1 METSALG
8 FGVCR
13 VCEGPTQPGF
23 GLCFCCSTLVRRL
36 RMPLAPVT
44 AVTPYRVGDEMHR
57 LLRGYKDA
65 SEAEARSARTA
76 RLAGL
81 LCQWLGDHQG
91 RLSGRTGGPWDMVVG
106 VPSSHRPGAPVDA
119 LVQGVPALARKHRP
133 LLVGGTEPT
142 DHLVASRRGF
152 AVAADRESRDRTRGD
167 RALVVDDSFTTGA
180 RAQSAVAALRMAGI
194 RVAGV
199 LVVGRVVAPETA
211 PWQAAYWRS
220 TEDLRSAVRAGLRRR
235 PIPRPPVRSPDLGI
249 WAQPDPSY
257 IVGCY
262 KQITGGSQARR
273 SAGGRE
279 RTRQ

>member
-1 METSALG
+1 METTAVG
-8 FGVCR
+8 FGICR

-44 AVTPYRVGDEMHR
+44 AVTPYRVGDEIHR

-65 SEAEARSARTA
+65 SEAEARSARA
-76 RLAGL
+76 VRLAGL
-81 LCQWLGDHQG
+81 LCRWLADHRG
-91 RLSGRTGGPWDMVVG
+91 RLLARTGGAWDVVVG

-119 LVQGVPALARKHRP
+119 LVQAVPALARNHRP
-133 LLVGGTEPT
+133 LLVRGREPT
-142 DHLVASRRGF
+142 DHLVASRWGF
-152 AVAADRESRDRTRGD
+152 AVAVDHDLRNRMRGD

-220 TEDLRSAVRAGLRRR
+220 TVGVRSAVLAGLKEEAH
-235 PIPRPPVRSPDLGI
+235 PVH
-249 WAQPDPSY
+249 
-257 IVGCY
+257 
-262 KQITGGSQARR
+262 
-273 SAGGRE
+273 AGPL
-279 RTRQ
+279 T